1 MITKPDKKEITRLI
15 EERLSRLFGESAATA
30 TPEQVYRAVAST
42 VTDILSQKR
51 SEYREKVDSA
61 GGKKVYYICM
71 EFLLGR
77 SLRTNLHNLGLA
89 EDYADA
95 LAELG
100 FDLHDLYEC
109 EPDAGLGNGGLGRL
123 AACFADS
130 LASCNYP
137 AYGFSICYEYGL
149 FRQKIADGLQVELPD
164 NWLPGGDVWLQPRP
178 DRTFTVRMGGRVV
191 EEWKNDRL
199 EIRYENTQDVEAVP
213 YDMMIS
219 GADSESVVRLR
230 LFKARDPGAFNMG
243 LFARGQYARAIE
255 ESSGAEIISK
265 VLYPTDNHDEGKML
279 RLTQQYFLC
288 SASVQNIIR
297 DHMAHYRRIDNL
309 AEKVAI
315 HINDTHP
322 SLVIPEL
329 MRVLVDDY
337 RLSWERAW
345 EITVKTV
352 SYTNHTVMPEALE
365 KWNEDIFR
373 LRLPR
378 IYMIIK
384 EINERFCR
392 EAWDAFPGDWDR
404 IANLSL
410 INRGQM
416 HMANLAVVGSHSVN
430 GVSKLH
436 SKILTDTVFKDYYRM
451 TPRKFTNVTNG
462 VAHRRWLCYSN
473 PKLASLLDDTIGPA
487 YRNDPERLADFAA
500 YADDMSVLSRLRGIK
515 HANKIDFARMN
526 EKKTGVAIDTH
537 SVFDVQIKRL
547 HEYKR
552 QLLNLLNII
561 SLYGELLSDPN
572 MRIYPRTYIFGAK
585 AAPGY
590 DLAKRI
596 IQLTCLL
603 SAEIESQPRI
613 REQLRVVFLE
623 NYSVSLAEA
632 LIPASEISEQISL
645 AGCEA
650 SGTGCMKLMMN
661 GALTVGTLDGANV
674 EMKDAVGADNIY
686 IFGLGADDVANLR
699 MAGYNSALCYAGNER
714 LRSAVDRLGRGFS
727 GEPFDDL
734 KNYLL
739 AGQGM
744 ADPYMCLA
752 DFDSYRLMHEKM
764 YSDYLD
770 RSGWSRKSLMNIAG
784 SGFFAADR
792 AVREYA
798 DRIWDLVPVGEDKR
812 SYTANAPESAGASG
826 HSEG

>member
-1 MITKPDKKEITRLI
+1 
-15 EERLSRLFGESAATA
+15 
-30 TPEQVYRAVAST
+30 
-42 VTDILSQKR
+42 
-51 SEYREKVDSA
+51 
-61 GGKKVYYICM
+61 
-71 EFLLGR
+71 
-77 SLRTNLHNLGLA
+77 
-89 EDYADA
+89 
-95 LAELG
+95 
-100 FDLHDLYEC
+100 
-109 EPDAGLGNGGLGRL
+109 
-123 AACFADS
+123 
-130 LASCNYP
+130 
-137 AYGFSICYEYGL
+137 
-149 FRQKIADGLQVELPD
+149 
-164 NWLPGGDVWLQPRP
+164 
-178 DRTFTVRMGGRVV
+178 
-191 EEWKNDRL
+191 
-199 EIRYENTQDVEAVP
+199 
-213 YDMMIS
+213 
-219 GADSESVVRLR
+219 
-230 LFKARDPGAFNMG
+230 
-243 LFARGQYARAIE
+243 
-255 ESSGAEIISK
+255 
-265 VLYPTDNHDEGKML
+265 
-279 RLTQQYFLC
+279 
-288 SASVQNIIR
+288 
-297 DHMAHYRRIDNL
+297 
-309 AEKVAI
+309 
-315 HINDTHP
+315 
-322 SLVIPEL
+322 
-329 MRVLVDDY
+329 
-337 RLSWERAW
+337 
-345 EITVKTV
+345 
-352 SYTNHTVMPEALE
+352 
-365 KWNEDIFR
+365 
-373 LRLPR
+373 
-378 IYMIIK
+378 MIIK

-572 MRIYPRTYIFGAK
+572 LRIYPRTYIFGAK

-812 SYTANAPESAGASG
+812 SHTANAPESAGASG